1 MEANGTQVTITT
13 HVHLVWTVCLVWTVW
28 STESSPR
35 RRPPLTPPNRCHGG
49 ERHGDRHHHSR
60 PLRRDGTVEDDDTGR
75 AETLPRSMSSSL
87 RYGGRW
93 HGDHHHR
100 LSPLH
105 RDGIVEDDDT
115 MLNIARDDEYFVAS
129 ERCHSRP
136 RHREDHRHTHFAH
149 FIEPVT
155 WSTKPQSHPGRRLPM
170 ISSNRRQSQGAPP
183 PPRFGTGVVPLLH
196 YARTQWCLGD
206 VVTRA

>member
-13 HVHLVWTVCLVWTVW
+13 HVHLVRTVW

-35 RRPPLTPPNRCHGG
+35 HRPPPTPPNQCHGG

-60 PLRRDGTVEDDDTGR
+60 PLCCDGAVEDDDTGR
-75 AETLPRSMSSSL
+75 AETPPRSMSSRL
-87 RYGGRW
+87 RHGGRW
-93 HGDHHHR
+93 HGGHHHCS
-100 LSPLH
+100 SPLH
-105 RDGIVEDDDT
+105 RDGIVEGDNT

-136 RHREDHRHTHFAH
+136 RRREDRRHTH

-155 WSTKPQSHPGRRLPM
+155 WSMKPQSRPRRRLPM
-170 ISSNRRQSQGAPP
+170 ISLSRRQSQGAPSS
-183 PPRFGTGVVPLLH
+183 PRFGTGIVPLLH
-196 YARTQWCLGD
+196 HARTQWCLGD
-206 VVTRA
+206 GVTRA